1 MFHQVLLDIPV
12 IFFLDPNTP
21 QLELILNEFDVI

>member
-1 MFHQVLLDIPV
+1 MFHQVIVRYTSD
-12 IFFLDPNTP
+12 FFLDPNTP